1 MQNTIVQIYYIVH
14 GFLNAI
20 YDVVEDERLDTVFQL
35 NVKGETAFSDA
46 LVVSGIIITVEGD
59 TASKCH

>member
-1 MQNTIVQIYYIVH
+1 M
-14 GFLNAI
+14 
-20 YDVVEDERLDTVFQL
+20 VEDERLDTVFQL

-59 TASKCH
+59 TASKGH